1 VTQHLIPGFNNQ
13 MKINRPAKYNMSTR
27 FLTVPGLAG
36 SGPQHWQTIW
46 ETQYPDSFNRIE
58 QDNWDWPNRAQWVA
72 RLQEIISGL
81 TEPTILIAH
90 SLGCI
95 TVAHWAAQF
104 SSPFIEGALLVA
116 PADAE
121 LSKRLNFVEGFT
133 PIPLLPLSFKSIVV
147 ASTNDIYASI
157 RRSKFFA
164 DSWGSEFINL
174 GKKGHINA
182 VSGLEDWPEGK
193 TILKQLVSSELA
205 GI

>member
-1 VTQHLIPGFNNQ
+1 
-13 MKINRPAKYNMSTR
+13 MSTR

-46 ETQYPDSFNRIE
+46 ETQHPDSFTRIE
-58 QDNWDWPNRAQWVA
+58 QDNWDWPVKTDWVA
-72 RLQEIISGL
+72 RLQEVISEL
-81 TEPTILIAH
+81 TEPSILVAH

-95 TVAHWAAQF
+95 TVVHWAAQF
-104 SSPFIEGALLVA
+104 SSPWIEGALLVA

-133 PIPLLPLSFKSIVV
+133 PIPAIPLNFKSIVV

-157 RRSKFFA
+157 KRSQVFA
-164 DSWGSEFINL
+164 EAWGSEFINL

-182 VSGLEDWPEGK
+182 VSGLNDWQEGK

>member
-1 VTQHLIPGFNNQ
+1 
-13 MKINRPAKYNMSTR
+13 MSTR

-36 SGPQHWQTIW
+36 SGPQHWQSIW
-46 ETQYPDSFNRIE
+46 EIQYPDTIQRIE
-58 QDNWDWPNRAQWVA
+58 QDNWDWPNREKWVG
-72 RLQEIISGL
+72 RLQEIISQL
-81 TEPTILIAH
+81 TEPTVLIAH

-104 SSPFIEGALLVA
+104 SSPLITGALLVA

-133 PIPLLPLSFKSIVV
+133 PIPLLPLPFKSIVM

-157 RRSKFFA
+157 KRSKFFA

-182 VSGLEDWPEGK
+182 VSGLGDWPEGK
-193 TILKQLVSSELA
+193 AILKQLVNPELA
-205 GI
+205 G